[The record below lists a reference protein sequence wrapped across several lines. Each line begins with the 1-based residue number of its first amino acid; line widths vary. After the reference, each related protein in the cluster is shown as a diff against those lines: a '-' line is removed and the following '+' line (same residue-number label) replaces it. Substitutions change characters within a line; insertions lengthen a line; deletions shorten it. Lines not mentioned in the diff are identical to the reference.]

1 MANSKYEKAYKEVL
15 EIIKLFPKEEYNK
28 IPKSKIKFFEDNM
41 DKNYKFEINSNV
53 GVDMES
59 ISKEANAI
67 IVTLFQDYLATEE
80 QNKKITE
87 ILRLNEEK
95 AEREKRR
102 KYNPDNLFKNNKKGT
117 PTD

>member
-1 MANSKYEKAYKEVL
+1 MSNNKYAKAYKEVL
-15 EIIKLFPKEEYNK
+15 EIIKLFPEEEYNK
-28 IPKSKIKFFEDNM
+28 IPKSKIRFLEDNM
-41 DKNYKFEINSNV
+41 DKDYKFEIDPNKEE
-53 GVDMES
+53 DMEK
-59 ISKEANAI
+59 ISKEANAV
-67 IVTLFQDYLATEE
+67 IVTLFQDYFATAE
-80 QNKKITE
+80 QNRQITE